1 MESKNSSPLKILA
14 YVLLVFAALGLLIR
28 LVNIRNPLNGLDGM
42 DEMTYVLIARRL
54 MLGELPY
61 HGGFDHK
68 PIGLY
73 YVFVLFFQVFGY
85 TLTTIRLM
93 PIAAIALTSWLLYAI
108 VKTHLL
114 AQRQGL
120 GLSAVVF
127 MTTCTSFGNGGLV
140 SNTEILQM
148 PVFAA
153 WWLVALNWTKFRWRR
168 ALMLGALTG
177 VAAQINYL
185 GGSILAL
192 STAVMLAWPL
202 LNKISAE
209 TVKSFLIDA
218 SISLCTFTLV
228 SLIALLPL
236 IVADDLSQYFRLQ
249 FGTLAGYQG
258 TLSGEKLLRGLLSIA
273 ISASFFLSL
282 LACIIWCEKSLG
294 SYSSPQKIVMIQL
307 AVAVFLTLAMIGM
320 TKRLYPHYFNL
331 LIIPST
337 LALLMLL
344 ATTGPSA
351 LRGFTVLTGILAAL
365 LIGRGAWDVYLKDW
379 SGNFRQQHEIAQLT
393 QEIQKHSKPGDKVL
407 LLNLNHTL
415 YFLADV
421 VPATRFFFR
430 GQIFLDRFLS
440 TLDSSPA
447 REIGEAVAT
456 KPTYVMACFD
466 NSAAGYRSLVDNMLL
481 VNYAAYNLP
490 NYRECLDLK
499 AYYLPPSSKL

>member
-108 VKTHLL
+108 VKTHLP

-153 WWLVALNWTKFRWRR
+153 WWLVALNWTEFRWQR

-177 VAAQINYL
+177 AAAQINYL

-202 LNKISAE
+202 LDKFSWK
-209 TVKSFLIDA
+209 TVSSFLIDA
-218 SISLCTFTLV
+218 MLALATFALITLM
-228 SLIALLPL
+228 ALLPL
-236 IVADDLSQYFRLQ
+236 IIADDLSQYFRLQ

-258 TLSGEKLLRGLLSIA
+258 TMNNEKLLRAILSIA
-273 ISASFFLSL
+273 ISAGFFLSL
-282 LACIIWCEKSLG
+282 LACKVWCEKSFG
-294 SYSSPQKIVMIQL
+294 TYSQLQRTVLIQL
-307 AVAVFLTLAMIGM
+307 AVVFFVTLVMIGM

-331 LIIPST
+331 LVVPST
-337 LALLMLL
+337 LVLILLLGDASSLVLRRFTFL
-344 ATTGPSA
+344 A
-351 LRGFTVLTGILAAL
+351 GILAAL
-365 LIGRGAWDVYLKDW
+365 LISRGVWDVYLKDW
-379 SGNFRQQHEIAQLT
+379 SGDFKQQHEIAQLA